1 MRLKRLGG
9 VAAIA
14 LLATMGSASAFVIDT
29 FTTSP
34 LENLG
39 TGTANSRQSI
49 GQPFTVGAETF
60 TWSGGSL
67 LSGVYAGNMGSVAA
81 SPFGAGD
88 STSNYLLAGGSGG
101 TVTVSFTSP
110 QTGIELLWSTVDSG
124 TVRNVLTADG
134 QMITGDDIIAA
145 CIAQGHPSCA
155 GMNVEVEITG
165 LTPFTSYTVSDGSA
179 GSFEFVPGTPVPE
192 PASLATLGAALAGLG
207 ILRRRNPGSR
217 RLVHP

>member
-14 LLATMGSASAFVIDT
+14 LLATTGSASAFVIHT

-49 GQPFTVGAETF
+49 AQPFTVGAETF
-60 TWSGGSL
+60 TWSGGSPQP
-67 LSGVYAGNMGSVAA
+67 SGVFAGNISGVAL

-88 STSNYLLAGGSGG
+88 STSNYLAAQGSGG
-101 TVTVSFTSP
+101 TVTVSFASP
-110 QTGIELLWSTVDSG
+110 QTGIELLWGTVDPG
-124 TVRNVLTADG
+124 TVQNVLTADG
-134 QMITGDDIIAA
+134 QTITGGDIIAA

-155 GMNVEVEITG
+155 VTNVEVEITG
-165 LTPFTSYTVSDGSA
+165 LSPFTSYTASDGSVSA
-179 GSFEFVPGTPVPE
+179 FEFVPGTPVPE
-192 PASLATLGAALAGLG
+192 PTSLAILGAALAGLG
-207 ILRRRNPGSR
+207 ILRRRKTR
-217 RLVHP
+217 

>member
-1 MRLKRLGG
+1 LKRLGG

-60 TWSGGSL
+60 TWSGGSPQP
-67 LSGVYAGNMGSVAA
+67 SGVFAGNVGGAFA
-81 SPFGAGD
+81 SPFGAGN
-88 STSNYLLAGGSGG
+88 STSNYLAAQGSGG
-101 TVTVSFTSP
+101 TATVTFTTP
-110 QTGIELLWSTVDSG
+110 QTGIELLWGTVDPG
-124 TVRNVLTADG
+124 TVQNVLTADG
-134 QMITGDDIIAA
+134 QMITGGDIIAA

-155 GMNVEVEITG
+155 GSNVEVEITG
-165 LTPFTSYTVSDGSA
+165 LTPFTSYTASDGSVPA
-179 GSFEFVPGTPVPE
+179 FEFVPGTPVPE
-192 PASLATLGAALAGLG
+192 PASLAILGAALAGLG
-207 ILRRRNPGSR
+207 ILRRRKTR
-217 RLVHP
+217 

>member
-14 LLATMGSASAFVIDT
+14 LLATMESASAFVIDT

-39 TGTANSRQSI
+39 TGTANTRQSI
-49 GQPFTVGAETF
+49 AQPFTVGGETF
-60 TWSGGSL
+60 TWSGGSPL
-67 LSGVYAGNMGSVAA
+67 LSGVFAGNIGSVAA

-88 STSNYLLAGGSGG
+88 STSNYLAAQGSGG

-110 QTGIELLWSTVDSG
+110 QTAIELLWGSVDSG
-124 TVRNVLTADG
+124 TVRNILTADG
-134 QMITGDDIIAA
+134 QMITADDIIAA

-155 GMNVEVEITG
+155 GTNVEVEISG
-165 LTPFTSYTVSDGSA
+165 LTPFTSYTVSDGAASA
-179 GSFEFVPGTPVPE
+179 FEFVPGTPVPE
-192 PASLATLGAALAGLG
+192 PASLAILGAALAGVG
-207 ILRRRNPGSR
+207 ILRRRKIG
-217 RLVHP
+217 